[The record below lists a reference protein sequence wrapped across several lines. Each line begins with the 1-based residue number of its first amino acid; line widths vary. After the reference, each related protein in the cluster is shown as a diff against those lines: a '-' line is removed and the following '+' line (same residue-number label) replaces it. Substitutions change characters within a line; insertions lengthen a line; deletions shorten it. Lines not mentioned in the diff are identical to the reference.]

1 MSHNKYK
8 LPNEKERLDN
18 EAFLKECIR
27 IEGILLS
34 KSKPPP
40 QEPPILEETTENTVI
55 DDNGFTE
62 INKPTHTHIGLE
74 KTVLPN
80 KSVGKLNMSFT

>member
-34 KSKPPP
+34 KSKPP
-40 QEPPILEETTENTVI
+40 LKNHL
-55 DDNGFTE
+55 F
-62 INKPTHTHIGLE
+62 
-74 KTVLPN
+74 
-80 KSVGKLNMSFT
+80 